1 MANTAETV
9 QQLYARWKAR
19 DLESVGVLLAEDFC
33 YVIQVPQ
40 DIHPLGGA
48 CHGRDMAL
56 ARLGAILDG
65 FEIIEYAVGPLMIGG
80 DHVAT
85 QPRAHYRDC
94 ATGEELEITM
104 AHFWTLRD
112 GKAVRL
118 IEYHD
123 IDTVRDF
130 VARVANH

>member
-1 MANTAETV
+1 MTNTAETV
-9 QQLYARWKAR
+9 HKLYACWKAG
-19 DLESVGVLLAEDFC
+19 DLESAGELLAQDFC
-33 YVIQVPQ
+33 FMIQVPA

-48 CHGRDMAL
+48 CHGRDLAL

-65 FEIIEYAVGPLMIGG
+65 FEMIDYAVGPLMING
-80 DHVAT
+80 DQAAAQTHV
-85 QPRAHYRDC
+85 HYRDR
-94 ATGEELEITM
+94 ATGEELKATM
-104 AHFWTLRD
+104 GHFWTMRD

-130 VARVANH
+130 MARVGNH